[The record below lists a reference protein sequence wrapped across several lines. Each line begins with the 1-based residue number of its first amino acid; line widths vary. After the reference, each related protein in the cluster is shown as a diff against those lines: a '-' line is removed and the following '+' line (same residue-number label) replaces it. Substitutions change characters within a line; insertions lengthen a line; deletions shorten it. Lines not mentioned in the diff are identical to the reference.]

1 MIGEVFVFLRPIAYV
16 LLILLIFNFTYLLF
30 FQQKMKPD
38 MYIITNSLI
47 LTIISALLLFQ
58 EGIIVDELALD
69 GDAVTFYIVAFTVIV
84 FFVGLVVYLFKTS
97 KH

>member
-1 MIGEVFVFLRPIAYV
+1 
-16 LLILLIFNFTYLLF
+16 
-30 FQQKMKPD
+30 